1 MQFLYKKSLTQI
13 NENGKKKAQ
22 FKIVQGKNSIVQEID
37 GISHNGQTFQIK
49 KTVKRLKRSL
59 PEKNNNVN
67 NVNNSSVNN
76 HNNENNNMN
85 NSGGVLR
92 KTQPEIIHT
101 LPISGLNNRRTNNN
115 RQQKL
120 SKLVVN
126 PPSSAHKVFR
136 LNSKDI
142 MKLLEQSQI
151 KLKKK
156 ENTEKSVRIKIPTNE
171 VIKEKKARKPKVE
184 PERPIKML
192 KDKELKK
199 FLEKHPKV
207 SHRST
212 KHSKK

>member
-13 NENGKKKAQ
+13 NESGKKKAQ
-22 FKIVQGKNSIVQEID
+22 FKIVQGVNDKIQEID
-37 GISHNGQTFQIK
+37 GISHDGQTFQIK
-49 KTVKRLKRSL
+49 KTVKRIKRSL
-59 PEKNNNVN
+59 PEKNNN
-67 NVNNSSVNN
+67 SVNN
-76 HNNENNNMN
+76 NSVNNNSVN
-85 NSGGVLR
+85 NR
-92 KTQPEIIHT
+92 KT
-101 LPISGLNNRRTNNN
+101 NN

-120 SKLVVN
+120 SKVVVS
-126 PPSSAHKVFR
+126 PSPSGAHKVFR

-156 ENTEKSVRIKIPTNE
+156 TKTEKSVRIKNPTNE
-171 VIKEKKARKPKVE
+171 VIKEKKVRKTRVE
-184 PERPIKML
+184 PNPPLKMP

-207 SHRST
+207 SPRSV

>member
-37 GISHNGQTFQIK
+37 GISHDGQTFQIK
-49 KTVKRLKRSL
+49 KTVKKLKRSL

-67 NVNNSSVNN
+67 NFNNSSFNN

-85 NSGGVLR
+85 NSDGVLR
-92 KTQPEIIHT
+92 K

-126 PPSSAHKVFR
+126 PPNSAHKVFR

-156 ENTEKSVRIKIPTNE
+156 KNTEKSVRIKTPTNE

-184 PERPIKML
+184 LEQPIKMP

-207 SHRST
+207 SPRSV
-212 KHSKK
+212 KHSKKVIL

>member
-37 GISHNGQTFQIK
+37 GISHDGQTFQIK
-49 KTVKRLKRSL
+49 KTVKRLKRSF
-59 PEKNNNVN
+59 PEKNNNENNVN
-67 NVNNSSVNN
+67 NVNNVNNNSVNN
-76 HNNENNNMN
+76 NKNNNLNNSGVNNNMN
-85 NSGGVLR
+85 NN
-92 KTQPEIIHT
+92 
-101 LPISGLNNRRTNNN
+101 LNNRRTNNN
-115 RQQKL
+115 RKQK
-120 SKLVVN
+120 SAKLVVN

-156 ENTEKSVRIKIPTNE
+156 ENTEKSVRIKTPPNE
-171 VIKEKKARKPKVE
+171 VIKEKKVRKPKVE
-184 PERPIKML
+184 LEQPIKML

-199 FLEKHPKV
+199 FLEKNPKV
-207 SHRST
+207 SPRSV

>member
-49 KTVKRLKRSL
+49 KTVKRLKRFL
-59 PEKNNNVN
+59 PRENNNVN
-67 NVNNSSVNN
+67 NMNNMNNSSVNN

-85 NSGGVLR
+85 NSGGVLH
-92 KTQPEIIHT
+92 K

-120 SKLVVN
+120 TKLVVN

-156 ENTEKSVRIKIPTNE
+156 EKTGKGVRINHPINE
-171 VIKEKKARKPKVE
+171 VIKEKKARKPRVE
-184 PERPIKML
+184 LEKPIKMP

-207 SHRST
+207 SPRSV

>member
-22 FKIVQGKNSIVQEID
+22 FKIVQGKNSIIQEID
-37 GISHNGQTFQIK
+37 GISHDGQTFQIK
-49 KTVKRLKRSL
+49 KTVKKLKRSL

-67 NVNNSSVNN
+67 NVNNLNNVNNNNNNLNNSSVNN
-76 HNNENNNMN
+76 NN
-85 NSGGVLR
+85 
-92 KTQPEIIHT
+92 
-101 LPISGLNNRRTNNN
+101 LNNRRTNNN

-120 SKLVVN
+120 AKLVISP
-126 PPSSAHKVFR
+126 PPSNSAHKVFR
-136 LNSKDI
+136 LNSNDI

-156 ENTEKSVRIKIPTNE
+156 GKTEKSVHKKKPSIE
-171 VIKEKKARKPKVE
+171 GIKEKKTSKPRAE
-184 PERPIKML
+184 PEQLLKMP

-207 SHRST
+207 SPRSV